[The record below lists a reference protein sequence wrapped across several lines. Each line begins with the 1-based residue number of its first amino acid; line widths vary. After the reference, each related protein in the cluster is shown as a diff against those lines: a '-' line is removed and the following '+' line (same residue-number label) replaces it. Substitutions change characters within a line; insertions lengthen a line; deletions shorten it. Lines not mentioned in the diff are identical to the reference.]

1 MGGDKLTQF
10 EFVQVTVA
18 IILGLGL
25 TDILRNLGEQFRA
38 RREIE
43 VAWLQIGASGLL
55 LLIILIYL
63 WSFWLA
69 SRVTWTLPLFM
80 LQVAS
85 AIALALSAQFIKVD
99 LSSAKALEAQYFDNA
114 RVTFILWATAPLFVL
129 LFSIAAGI
137 ASATDLGRVVA
148 AVLLI
153 SLGLIKHRTY
163 HKVVLG
169 SLLLLALVFTTVIGP
184 VVGLFELR

>member
-1 MGGDKLTQF
+1 MTQF

-25 TDILRNLGEQFRA
+25 TDILRNLGEQFRN
-38 RREIE
+38 RSDVQ
-43 VAWLQIGASGLL
+43 VAWLQIGASCLL

-69 SRVTWTLPLFM
+69 SEVTWTLPLFM

-99 LSSAKALEAQYFDNA
+99 VSSAKALEAQYFDNA
-114 RVTFILWATAPLFVL
+114 KVTFILWAMAPLFI
-129 LFSIAAGI
+129 LFFSMAAGI
-137 ASATDLGRVVA
+137 AGTSDLGRVA
-148 AVLLI
+148 AAALLM

-163 HKVVLG
+163 HKVVLIT
-169 SLLLLALVFTTVIGP
+169 LLLLALMFTMVIGP